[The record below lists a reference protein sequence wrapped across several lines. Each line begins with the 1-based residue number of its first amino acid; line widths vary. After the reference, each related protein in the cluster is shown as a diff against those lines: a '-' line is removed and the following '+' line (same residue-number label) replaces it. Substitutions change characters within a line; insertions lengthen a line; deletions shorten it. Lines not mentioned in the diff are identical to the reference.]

1 MQEKISEF
9 VRANFGDTKKWE
21 KDVLRGALTDLFGG
35 DAKVPAAIKIVSI
48 FQFAIE
54 FFFLS
59 DINQV

>member
-1 MQEKISEF
+1 MEF

-35 DAKVPAAIKIVSI
+35 DAKVPAAIKIISI

-54 FFFLS
+54 FFFYRT
-59 DINQV
+59 